1 MLMLHVNQG
10 QKWIRRSKDAP
21 IHLSKYFILIF
32 FLIVFSKLINLIKD
46 DYINKQKLTR
56 C

>member
-10 QKWIRRSKDAP
+10 QKWIRRSKDGP
-21 IHLSKYFILIF
+21 IHLSKYFI
-32 FLIVFSKLINLIKD
+32 LIVFSKLINLIKD